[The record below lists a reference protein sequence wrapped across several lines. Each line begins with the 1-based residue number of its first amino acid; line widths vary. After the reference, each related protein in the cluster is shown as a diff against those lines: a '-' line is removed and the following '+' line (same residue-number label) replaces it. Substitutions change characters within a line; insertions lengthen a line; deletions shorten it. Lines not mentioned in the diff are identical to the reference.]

1 MGGKDSNGFQVRSY
15 FKRAEGASDDVIEVG
30 KSVEF
35 LMNPQF
41 CYFMDYYTKSFREM
55 LREIED
61 EYGWVF
67 DFYIKFHF
75 PSIPANN
82 EIIGK
87 PVVYVIKRST
97 GDDSLGEVEDGI
109 NPVTF
114 ERKNIPIPFPN
125 ECGSEKWKYGCAG
138 VSLLEAN
145 FRLISGRS
153 GTLYDTIKMLV
164 FEPLLETLLTI
175 NEKPS
180 MNVAKAFILYRWD
193 GFNLSSL
200 LDEYCSDYGI
210 TEQFNF
216 IKTFDSL
223 AGERRIET
231 NIHSSN
237 VAAFFVT

>member
-15 FKRAEGASDDVIEVG
+15 FKRAEGASDDIIEVG

-55 LREIED
+55 LREIEE

-75 PSIPANN
+75 PKIPANN
-82 EIIGK
+82 EILGK
-87 PVVYVIKRST
+87 PAVYVIKRST
-97 GDDSLGEVEDGI
+97 GDYSLGEVEDGI

-114 ERKNIPIPFPN
+114 ERKNIIIPFPN
-125 ECGSEKWKYGCAG
+125 ECGSKKWTYRCAG
-138 VSLLEAN
+138 VSLLEVN

-153 GTLYDTIKMLV
+153 GTLYDTIKRLV

-180 MNVAKAFILYRWD
+180 MYVARAFILYRWD

-200 LDEYCSDYGI
+200 LDEYCSEYSI
-210 TEQFNF
+210 KEQSNF
-216 IKTFDSL
+216 IEVFDSL